1 MPGQQTVIDFIN
13 TDFLLSTD
21 KNTPENNY
29 PANLAPGTYLAR
41 LADSPFMENP
51 IGRGQLKTH
60 AVVLGVLTK
69 AEAGP

>member
-1 MPGQQTVIDFIN
+1 MN
-13 TDFLLSTD
+13 TNLLLSTD
-21 KNTPENNY
+21 KNTPESEY
-29 PANLAPGTYLAR
+29 LKNLTPSTYLAR
-41 LADSPFMENP
+41 LDDSPFMENP